1 MKFGGLMII
10 GGYRVGN
17 HVVKTINEK
26 KHLVFNCKNCVY
38 SATLAEDKACRLHA
52 CSVASSEK
60 PDLIVLADVYER
72 VYDETQTK
80 IIDEIAE
87 LMIDFEQQG
96 VWGPEHLSDGQEV
109 NEQYTATRHSILV
122 RVAHEL
128 IAYDPIYAY
137 LTALEELKKEKLRI
151 AKMSDAYQKGAV
163 PYLETLIYLLKKL
176 EDTKIISQTK
186 HYLQDLAHIPDTG
199 QLYRTIFN
207 AEIKPSF
214 IGSRLLFGET
224 KGLQLV
230 DEYMVKDN
238 NVQIFKH
245 PDQIEYWY
253 LINPPEYTLTPDK
266 YFVISK
272 TKEIVSEYRPA
283 NASITVGANTKDY
296 FKRVFLSTIKGVAK
310 AYKVPLTL
318 EDQEMLTEIVTRY
331 TVGYGILEL
340 LLEDRTITD
349 IYVDSPIGSKPIK
362 IIHSK
367 FGECKTNILYS
378 IDEAK
383 SVVSKLRSESGRP
396 FDEAHPVLD
405 YDLPDFDTRVA
416 VIGPPL
422 SPDGIAFA
430 FRLHK
435 NTPWTL
441 PQLIEV
447 NGMNS
452 LSAGLLS
459 FFVDMQ
465 ATIMVFGSRGSGK
478 TSLLSAL
485 MLEIPQSTRIISQED
500 TLEIPG
506 MYLKNIGYNIQR
518 LKTQSAISVSKTG
531 IEVPPDE
538 ALRTGLRL
546 GDSSIIV
553 GEVRSLEAK
562 VLYEAMRVGA
572 AGNVVMGTIHGDSAY
587 SVWDRVV
594 NDLGV
599 PTTSFKATDIITVSR
614 PIRFEGSLKRVRR
627 LTQITEVKKHWTE
640 DPEKE
645 GGLLDLMLYAAKKDK
660 LELLEDNL
668 KDSELFQR
676 IQRVSGMNMN
686 QIWQNISMLAD
697 SKQYLVDVKKKIGI
711 KDILEAENTT
721 LATNKLRLLKEQSI
735 EDYGKANY
743 PQILEEW
750 KKWVNTEF
758 LSYIQTKYGQSKI
771 DLTSQKETVKKTK

>member
-1 MKFGGLMII
+1 MII
-10 GGYRVGN
+10 GGYKVGN
-17 HVVKTINEK
+17 HVLKTINDK
-26 KHLVFNCKNCVY
+26 KHLVFNCKNCIY
-38 SATLAEDKACRLHA
+38 SANIAEDKACRLHA
-52 CSVASSEK
+52 CSVAAQEK

-72 VYDETQTK
+72 VYDERQTK
-80 IIDEIAE
+80 MIDEIAE
-87 LMIDFEQQG
+87 LLLDFEQQG
-96 VWGPEHLSDGQEV
+96 VWGPEHLSDGQEI
-109 NEQYTATRHSILV
+109 NEQYTASRHSVLV

-128 IAYDPIYAY
+128 LAYDPIYTF
-137 LTALEELKKEKLRI
+137 LTISDEIKKEKLRM
-151 AKMSDAYQKGAV
+151 AKMPDVYQKGAI
-163 PYLETLIYLLKKL
+163 PYLETLIYLQKKL
-176 EDTKIISQTK
+176 EVTKIISQTK
-186 HYLQDLAHIPDTG
+186 QYLQDLAHIPDTS

-224 KGLQLV
+224 AELQLV
-230 DEYMVKDN
+230 DEYTVKDT

-266 YFVISK
+266 YFIISK
-272 TKEIVSEYRPA
+272 TKEIVADYRPA
-283 NASITVGANTKDY
+283 NASSSVGSNTKDF
-296 FKRVFLSTIKGVAK
+296 FKRVFLTTIKGVAK
-310 AYKVPLTL
+310 AYKVPLSL
-318 EDQEMLTEIVTRY
+318 EEQEMLTEIVTRY

-362 IIHSK
+362 IVHSK

-378 IDEAK
+378 VDEAK
-383 SVVSKLRSESGRP
+383 SVVSKLRAESGRP

-416 VIGPPL
+416 VIGQPL
-422 SPDGIAFA
+422 SPDGLAFA

-447 NGMNS
+447 NGLTA
-452 LSAGLLS
+452 LSAGMLS

-465 ATIMVFGSRGSGK
+465 STIMVAGSRGSGK
-478 TSLLSAL
+478 TSLMTAL
-485 MLEIPQSTRIISQED
+485 MLEIPQSSRIICQED
-500 TLEIPG
+500 TLELPG
-506 MYLKNIGYNIQR
+506 TYMKNIGYNILR
-518 LKTQSAISVSKTG
+518 LKTQSAISISKSG

-546 GDSSIIV
+546 GDSSIII

-594 NDLGV
+594 NDLSV

-627 LTQITEVKKHWTE
+627 LTGITEVKKHWVE

-645 GGLLDLMLYAAKKDK
+645 GGLLDLMAYAAKKDK
-660 LELLEDNL
+660 IELLEDNL
-668 KDSELFQR
+668 KDSELFQK
-676 IQRVSGMNMN
+676 IQKVSGMNMD
-686 QIWQNISMLAD
+686 QVWQNISMLSD

-711 KDILEAENTT
+711 KDIIEAENTV
-721 LATNKLRLLKEQSI
+721 LASNKLRLLKEKSI
-735 EDYGKANY
+735 EENGKANY
-743 PQILEEW
+743 SNVLEEW
-750 KKWVNTEF
+750 KNWVNKDF
-758 LSYIQTKYGQSKI
+758 VPFIQNKYG
-771 DLTSQKETVKKTK
+771 KK

>member
-1 MKFGGLMII
+1 MII
-10 GGYRVGN
+10 GGYKVGN
-17 HVVKTINEK
+17 TILKTINEK

-38 SATLAEDKACRLHA
+38 SASLAEDKACRMH
-52 CSVASSEK
+52 VTSSSQTDK

-72 VYDETQTK
+72 VYDEKQTK
-80 IIDEIAE
+80 MITEIAE
-87 LMIDFEQQG
+87 LMLELEQQG
-96 VWGPEHLSDGQEV
+96 VWSPEHLSDGQES
-109 NEQYTATRHSILV
+109 NEQYTATRHSVLV
-122 RVAHEL
+122 RLAHEL
-128 IAYDPIYAY
+128 LAYDPIYTY
-137 LTALEELKKEKLRI
+137 LTLEDELKKEKLRY
-151 AKMSDAYQKGAV
+151 AKMPDSYQKGAM
-163 PYLETLIYLLKKL
+163 PYLETLVYIGKKL
-176 EDTKIISQTK
+176 EDTKIVQGTK
-186 HYLQDLAHIPDTG
+186 NYLQDLAHIPDTS
-199 QLYRTIFN
+199 QLYRTLFN

-224 KGLQLV
+224 QELQLV
-230 DEYMVKDN
+230 DEYNVKDT

-253 LINPPEYTLTPDK
+253 LINPPEYTMTPDK

-272 TKEIVSEYRPA
+272 TKEIVADYRPA
-283 NASITVGANTKDY
+283 NASASIGANTKDY
-296 FKRVFLSTIKGVAK
+296 FKRVFLSTVKGVAK

-318 EDQEMLTEIVTRY
+318 EEQEALTEIVTRY

-340 LLEDRTITD
+340 LLEDRNITD
-349 IYVDSPIGSKPIK
+349 IYVDAPIGSKPIK
-362 IIHSK
+362 LVHSK

-378 IDEAK
+378 VDEAK
-383 SVVSKLRSESGRP
+383 SVVSKFRAESGRP

-405 YDLPDFDTRVA
+405 YDLPEFETRVA

-422 SPDGIAFA
+422 SPDGLAFA

-441 PQLIEV
+441 PQLIDV
-447 NGMNS
+447 NGINS
-452 LSAGLLS
+452 LSAGMLS

-465 ATIMVFGSRGSGK
+465 STIMVAGSRGSGK
-478 TSLLSAL
+478 TSLMTAL
-485 MLEIPQSTRIISQED
+485 MLEIPQSARIICQED
-500 TLEIPG
+500 TLELPG
-506 MYLKNIGYNIQR
+506 MYMKNIGFNIQR
-518 LKTQSAISVSKTG
+518 LKTQSAIGVAKTG

-546 GDSSIIV
+546 GDSSIII

-599 PTTSFKATDIITVSR
+599 PSTSFKATDIITVSR

-627 LTQITEVKKHWTE
+627 LTQLTEVKKHWIT
-640 DPEKE
+640 DPEAE
-645 GGLLDLMLYAAKKDK
+645 GGLLDLMMYSAKKDK

-668 KDSELFQR
+668 KDSEMFQR
-676 IQRVSGMNMN
+676 ILRVSGMNME
-686 QIWQNISMLAD
+686 QIWQNISMVAD

-711 KDILEAENTT
+711 KDILEAENTL
-721 LATNKLRLLKEQSI
+721 LASNKLRLLKEASI
-735 EDYGKANY
+735 EEYGKANY
-743 PQILEEW
+743 PEVLEKW
-750 KKWVNTEF
+750 KTWVNNDF
-758 LSYIQTKYGQSKI
+758 LKYINSKYGNKDLNSK
-771 DLTSQKETVKKTK
+771 E

>member
-1 MKFGGLMII
+1 MSD
-10 GGYRVGN
+10 R
-17 HVVKTINEK
+17 
-26 KHLVFNCKNCVY
+26 
-38 SATLAEDKACRLHA
+38 
-52 CSVASSEK
+52 
-60 PDLIVLADVYER
+60 
-72 VYDETQTK
+72 Q
-80 IIDEIAE
+80 EI
-87 LMIDFEQQG
+87 
-96 VWGPEHLSDGQEV
+96 
-109 NEQYTATRHSILV
+109 NEQYTASRHSVLV
-122 RVAHEL
+122 KVAHEL
-128 IAYDPIYAY
+128 LAYDPIYAY
-137 LTALEELKKEKLRI
+137 LTVQDEFKKEKLRM
-151 AKMSDAYQKGAV
+151 AKMPDAYQKGAE
-163 PYLETLIYLLKKL
+163 PYLATLIYIIKKM
-176 EDTKIISQTK
+176 ESTKIISQTK
-186 HYLQDLAHIPDTG
+186 QYLQDLAHIPDTS

-224 KGLQLV
+224 AQLQLV
-230 DEYMVKDN
+230 DEYTVKDT

-253 LINPPEYTLTPDK
+253 LVNPPEYTLTPDK
-266 YFVISK
+266 YFIISK

-283 NASITVGANTKDY
+283 SSSSSIGANTKEY
-296 FKRVFLSTIKGVAK
+296 FKRVFLSTVKGVAK
-310 AYKVPLTL
+310 AYNIPLTL
-318 EDQEMLTEIVTRY
+318 EEQEALTEIVTRY

-340 LLEDRTITD
+340 LLEDRNITD
-349 IYVDSPIGSKPIK
+349 IYIDSPIGAKPIK
-362 IIHSK
+362 LVHAK

-378 IDEAK
+378 VDEAK
-383 SVVSKLRSESGRP
+383 SVISKMRAESGRP

-405 YDLPDFDTRVA
+405 YDLPDFETRVA

-422 SPDGIAFA
+422 SPDGFAFA

-447 NGMNS
+447 NGLNS
-452 LSAGLLS
+452 LSAGMLS

-465 ATIMVFGSRGSGK
+465 STIMVAGSRGSGK
-478 TSLLSAL
+478 TSLMTAL
-485 MLEIPQSTRIISQED
+485 MLEIPQSTRIICQED
-500 TLEIPG
+500 TLELPG
-506 MYLKNIGYNIQR
+506 LYLKNIGYNVQR
-518 LKTQSAISVSKTG
+518 LKTQSAISSSKTG

-546 GDSSIIV
+546 GDSSIII

-594 NDLGV
+594 NDLSV
-599 PTTSFKATDIITVSR
+599 PSTSFKATDIITVSR

-627 LTQITEVKKHWTE
+627 LVQITEVKKHWVD

-668 KDSELFQR
+668 KDSELFQK
-676 IQRVSGMNMN
+676 IQKVSGMNMD
-686 QIWQNISMLAD
+686 QIWQNISMISE

-711 KDILEAENTT
+711 KDLLEAENTILT
-721 LATNKLRLLKEQSI
+721 TNKLRLLKEASI
-735 EDYGKANY
+735 EEHGKANY
-743 PQILEEW
+743 SEILENW
-750 KKWVNTEF
+750 KSWINKEF
-758 LSYIQTKYGQSKI
+758 VPYIQTKFGNKNVNNE
-771 DLTSQKETVKKTK
+771 KRN